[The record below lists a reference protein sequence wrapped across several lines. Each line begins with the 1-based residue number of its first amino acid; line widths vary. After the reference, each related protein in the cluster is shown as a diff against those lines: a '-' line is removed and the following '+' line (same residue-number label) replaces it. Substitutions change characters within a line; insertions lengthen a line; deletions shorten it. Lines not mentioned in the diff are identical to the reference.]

1 MKKKKTGFILKI
13 CISLTLVL
21 AIFTGG
27 YLFLDKKIV
36 PKYFGKYGIYGI
48 PDLVGVVASLYKSPN
63 ESKIVTNGFTQT
75 DFSNA
80 VSKLQNSGY
89 KMNNDGSM
97 QETDFNLFRG
107 TESVVMTDRERA
119 SICNKFLSDGI
130 LVDALPD
137 LNYLNIIN
145 ISVLEIIITP
155 DEDSY
160 DGSVYT
166 KAHVSSIM
174 KINTTDI
181 CEQIA
186 EQMDTPLF
194 LLNMIIP
201 EVLYFEIAYDIDLSK
216 QENESAIVDASGTIS
231 INGRSEKQSEILI
244 NLLIEFIF
252 PDDESMNIDKFTNE
266 LGNVIVSGIE
276 TLGDFKFVDEA
287 VTKKKQS
294 GVVVDPV
301 VQPAPVV

>member
-13 CISLTLVL
+13 CISLTLIL

-36 PKYFGKYGIYGI
+36 PKYFGQYGINGI

-80 VSKLQNSGY
+80 VSKLQNAGY
-89 KMNNDGSM
+89 KMNSDGSM

-107 TESVVMTDRERA
+107 TDSVVMTDRELA

-130 LVDALPD
+130 LVDALPE
-137 LNYLNIIN
+137 LNYLNSIN

-155 DEDSY
+155 DKNSF
-160 DGSVYT
+160 DGEFYT
-166 KAHVSSIM
+166 KSHVSSIM

-201 EVLYFEIAYDIDLSK
+201 EVLYFEVAYDIDLNK
-216 QENESAIVDASGTIS
+216 QSEESAIVDASGTIA

-244 NLLIEFIF
+244 NLLIDFIF
-252 PDDESMNIDKFTNE
+252 PEDESMNIDKFTNE
-266 LGNVIVSGIE
+266 LGSVIVSGIE
-276 TLGDFKFVDEA
+276 TLGDFKFACEIG
-287 VTKKKQS
+287 TQKKQS
-294 GVVVDPV
+294 GVVVNPIVQSIPV
-301 VQPAPVV
+301 I

>member
-1 MKKKKTGFILKI
+1 MKKKKTGFVFKI
-13 CISLTLVL
+13 CISFVLIL

-97 QETDFNLFRG
+97 QETEFSQFKGNI
-107 TESVVMTDRERA
+107 SVVMTDRELA
-119 SICNKFLSDGI
+119 SICNKFLGDGI
-130 LVDALPD
+130 LVDALPN

-155 DEDSY
+155 DKDSF
-160 DGSVYT
+160 DGEFYT

-201 EVLYFEIAYDIDLSK
+201 ETLYFEVAYDIDLDK
-216 QENESAIVDASGTIS
+216 QAEESAIVDASGTIA

-244 NLLIEFIF
+244 NLLIDFIF
-252 PDDESMNIDKFTNE
+252 PDDENMNIDKFTNE

-276 TLGDFKFVDEA
+276 TLGEFKFAGEIGSQ
-287 VTKKKQS
+287 KKQN
-294 GVVVDPV
+294 GVFVNPLV
-301 VQPAPVV
+301 

>member
-13 CISLTLVL
+13 CVALSLVL

-63 ESKIVTNGFTQT
+63 ESKIVTNAFTQT

-97 QETDFNLFRG
+97 QKTEFDDFKG
-107 TESVVMTDRERA
+107 DQTVIMTDRELA

-155 DEDSY
+155 DKDSF
-160 DGSVYT
+160 DGEFYT

-201 EVLYFEIAYDIDLSK
+201 EVLYFEVAYDIDLDKESA
-216 QENESAIVDASGTIS
+216 EESAIVDASGSIA

-244 NLLIEFIF
+244 NLLIDFIF
-252 PDDESMNIDKFTNE
+252 PDNEDMNIDKFTNE

-276 TLGDFKFVDEA
+276 ILGDFKFAGENS
-287 VTKKKQS
+287 TQKKQN
-294 GVVVDPV
+294 GVMVNPLV
-301 VQPAPVV
+301 

>member
-13 CISLTLVL
+13 CVALSLVL
-21 AIFTGG
+21 AIFTSG

-63 ESKIVTNGFTQT
+63 ESKIVTNAFTQT

-80 VSKLQNSGY
+80 VSKLQNAGY

-97 QETDFNLFRG
+97 QK
-107 TESVVMTDRERA
+107 TEFDNFKGDQVVIMTDRELA

-155 DEDSY
+155 DKDSF
-160 DGSVYT
+160 DGEFYT
-166 KAHVSSIM
+166 EAHVSSIM

-201 EVLYFEIAYDIDLSK
+201 EVLYFEVAYDIDLDKESA
-216 QENESAIVDASGTIS
+216 EESAIVDASGSIA

-244 NLLIEFIF
+244 NLLIDFIF
-252 PDDESMNIDKFTNE
+252 PDKEDMNIDKFTNE

-276 TLGDFKFVDEA
+276 ILGDFKFAGENS
-287 VTKKKQS
+287 TQKKQN
-294 GVVVDPV
+294 GVMVNPLV
-301 VQPAPVV
+301 

>member
-1 MKKKKTGFILKI
+1 MKKKKTGFIFKI
-13 CISLTLVL
+13 CISLTLIL
-21 AIFTGG
+21 AIFASG

-36 PKYFGKYGIYGI
+36 PKYFGKYGINGI

-80 VSKLQNSGY
+80 VSKLQNAGY
-89 KMNNDGSM
+89 KMNDDGSM
-97 QETDFNLFRG
+97 KETSFEKFKG
-107 TESVVMTDRERA
+107 TDSVIMTDRELA

-137 LNYLNIIN
+137 LNYLNSIN

-155 DEDSY
+155 DKDSFN
-160 DGSVYT
+160 GGVYT

-201 EVLYFEIAYDIDLSK
+201 QVLYFEVAYDIDLNK
-216 QENESAIVDASGTIS
+216 QAEESMIVEASGSIA

-244 NLLIEFIF
+244 NLLIDFIF
-252 PDDESMNIDKFTNE
+252 PDDEEMNIEKFTNE
-266 LGNVIVSGIE
+266 LGNVIVIGIE
-276 TLGDFKFVDEA
+276 KLGDFKFVDEIG
-287 VTKKKQS
+287 TQKKQN
-294 GVVVDPV
+294 GVVVNPV

>member
-1 MKKKKTGFILKI
+1 MKKKKTGFVFKI
-13 CISLTLVL
+13 CISLVLIL

-97 QETDFNLFRG
+97 QETEFSQFRG
-107 TESVVMTDRERA
+107 DMSVIMTDRELA
-119 SICNKFLSDGI
+119 SICNKFLGDGI

-155 DEDSY
+155 DKDSF
-160 DGSVYT
+160 DGEFYT

-201 EVLYFEIAYDIDLSK
+201 ETLYFEVAYDIDLDK
-216 QENESAIVDASGTIS
+216 QAEESAIVDASGTIA

-244 NLLIEFIF
+244 NLLIDFIF
-252 PDDESMNIDKFTNE
+252 PDDENMNIDKFTNE

-276 TLGDFKFVDEA
+276 TLGEFKFAGEIGSQ
-287 VTKKKQS
+287 KKQN
-294 GVVVDPV
+294 GVFVNPLV
-301 VQPAPVV
+301 